1 MVGEGVAVSVGVD
14 VVVSTELDVA
24 VSAGVEMDD
33 ADGVDV
39 DVAVSTEVDVDVVVS
54 TEVDVNVVVSTW
66 LDVSDGVGV
75 ADDEVVSDGVELE
88 LEMTSA
94 LEELCDETAEDVGVV
109 GVVDVAIGAELHD
122 SDAVGIAEDE
132 DSDSTGV
139 EIEPDVTSELWEG
152 AALEDALAE
161 LDEMIMVEDKAGA
174 PWSQSL
180 TYVLTKL
187 IDVLKLLAVAL

>member
-1 MVGEGVAVSVGVD
+1 MPQVGFGAGGSVLVGSMVGEGVAVSVGVD

-24 VSAGVEMDD
+24 VSAGVEIDD

-39 DVAVSTEVDVDVVVS
+39 D
-54 TEVDVNVVVSTW
+54 VVVSTW

-75 ADDEVVSDGVELE
+75 ADDEVFSDGVELE

-109 GVVDVAIGAELHD
+109 GVVDVAMGAEFDD

-132 DSDSTGV
+132 DSDSTRCY
-139 EIEPDVTSELWEG
+139 LR
-152 AALEDALAE
+152 ALGGGSARRCA
-161 LDEMIMVEDKAGA
+161 
-174 PWSQSL
+174 S
-180 TYVLTKL
+180 
-187 IDVLKLLAVAL
+187 